1 MDYDSIIRL
10 HGICNASAS
19 IAFVY
24 TQRPFMGVPHTPE
37 QCKNK
42 KKRTLSS
49 QAKVVIALS
58 LHQKRTNISK
68 ASIVSLINLE

>member
-1 MDYDSIIRL
+1 
-10 HGICNASAS
+10 
-19 IAFVY
+19 
-24 TQRPFMGVPHTPE
+24 MGVPHTPE